1 MMETRVAEVADDIL
15 QLSTYVEEADFTF
28 NQYLVRAEE
37 PLLFHTGP
45 RRMFP
50 LVQDAVASVLPVDS
64 VRWISFGHLE
74 ADECGSMNQWLAAAP
89 EATVAHTT
97 IGVMVSINDLADRE
111 ARPLNDGDVIDLGGR
126 RVRHLTTPHL
136 PHGWDAGLLFE
147 ETTGTLFC
155 GDLFTW
161 GGGFDA
167 TTDGDLVGRAAEAE
181 DFFGATVIAPS
192 TGRSIRRL
200 ADLDV
205 RTLAPMH
212 APARE
217 GGATDLLRALADD
230 YDRRL
235 DAGAGSG

>member
-1 MMETRVAEVADDIL
+1 MDTRITEVAEDVL
-15 QLSTYVEEADFTF
+15 QLSTYVAEADFTF

-45 RRMFP
+45 RQMFP
-50 LVQDAVASVLPVDS
+50 LVSDAVANVLPLET
-64 VRWISFGHLE
+64 VRWVSFGHLE
-74 ADECGSMNQWLAAAP
+74 SDECGSMNRWLAAAP
-89 EATVAHTT
+89 EATIAHTA
-97 IGVMVSINDLADRE
+97 IGVLVSLNDLADRE
-111 ARPLNDGDVIDLGGR
+111 PRPLNDGDVIDLGGR
-126 RVRHLTTPHL
+126 RVRHLATPQV
-136 PHGWDAGLLFE
+136 PHGWDAGVLFE

-167 TTDGDLVGRAAEAE
+167 STSGDLLDRAIEAE
-181 DFFGATVIAPS
+181 DLFRATVIAPN
-192 TGRSIRRL
+192 TARTIRRL
-200 ADLDV
+200 AELDI

-217 GGATDLLRALADD
+217 GGATDLLLALADD

-235 DAGAGSG
+235 DAERD

>member
-1 MMETRVAEVADDIL
+1 METRVAEVAEDVL
-15 QLSTYVEEADFTF
+15 QLSTYVAEADFTF

-37 PLLFHTGP
+37 PLLFHTGG
-45 RRMFP
+45 RQLFP
-50 LVQDAVASVLPVDS
+50 LVEAAVASVLS
-64 VRWISFGHLE
+64 VERLRWVSFGHLE
-74 ADECGSMNQWLAAAP
+74 SDECGSMNRWLAAAP
-89 EATVAHTT
+89 EATVAHTA
-97 IGVMVSINDLADRE
+97 IGVLVSLNDLADR
-111 ARPLNDGDVIDLGGR
+111 APRPLDDGDVMDLGGR
-126 RVRHLTTPHL
+126 RVRHLATPHL

-167 TTDGDLVGRAAEAE
+167 TTDGDLVERAVEAE

-200 ADLDV
+200 AELDV

-217 GGATDLLRALADD
+217 GGAADLLLALADD

-235 DAGAGSG
+235 ERDG

>member
-1 MMETRVAEVADDIL
+1 METRVAEVAEDVL
-15 QLSTYVEEADFTF
+15 QLSTYVDDADFTF

-45 RRMFP
+45 RQMFP
-50 LVQDAVASVLPVDS
+50 LVQDAVASVLPVET
-64 VRWISFGHLE
+64 VRWVSFGHLE

-89 EATVAHTT
+89 EATVAHTA
-97 IGVMVSINDLADRE
+97 IGVIVSISDLADR
-111 ARPLNDGDVIDLGGR
+111 APRPLNDGDVIDLGGR
-126 RVRHLTTPHL
+126 RVRHLTTPQL

-167 TTDGDLVGRAAEAE
+167 TTDGDLLERASAAE

-192 TGRSIRRL
+192 TGRTIRRL
-200 ADLDV
+200 ADLDI

-217 GGATDLLRALADD
+217 GGATDLLLALAAD

-235 DAGAGSG
+235 DADRE